1 MDVLVVVDNFIAG
14 TMLPCRRLLDSIEP
28 GTGAVWAKVPD
39 SGKLEV
45 DAAVVAAKRAFAKWS
60 KLTGHER
67 ATCLLKAAD
76 LLESRLEDFA
86 EAESRDQGKP
96 VHLARTYDVPRAIFN
111 LRHAAHALPHLL
123 TTSTVQAEAGVV
135 SYVLREPAGV
145 VGIIC
150 PWTVPLCGFVNRLAP
165 AIMCGNTV
173 VAKPSLLTSVT
184 AFMFC
189 KILQDAGFP
198 AGVVN
203 VVFGSGPSA
212 GELLASHP
220 DLPLLTFGGTTI
232 MSKRIVQTAAPLLKK
247 VSVKAGGNNAAVV
260 FSDCDL
266 ERCVATLRR
275 NSFINQGETRL
286 CTSRIFVEES
296 LHDEFLSTFVDAVRE
311 LRVGPPSDEGFFMG
325 AIVSKTQLEK
335 IREYINSAL
344 EERGTVLCGEGIDV
358 CYVPDANKNGFFMRP
373 TVISGLQADSR
384 CLKEEIAG
392 PVVCVVPFST
402 EAEAVSLVN
411 KTCLSQGA
419 SIWTSN
425 LVVAHRLAHRLKVRK
440 VWTNCWSS
448 SELDAPS
455 EMETDSGKAALAAR
469 DDLEFFTLP
478 KTVTTMVLHEE
489 EGEELDFY

>member
-1 MDVLVVVDNFIAG
+1 
-14 TMLPCRRLLDSIEP
+14 
-28 GTGAVWAKVPD
+28 
-39 SGKLEV
+39 
-45 DAAVVAAKRAFAKWS
+45 
-60 KLTGHER
+60 
-67 ATCLLKAAD
+67 
-76 LLESRLEDFA
+76 
-86 EAESRDQGKP
+86 
-96 VHLARTYDVPRAIFN
+96 
-111 LRHAAHALPHLL
+111 
-123 TTSTVQAEAGVV
+123 
-135 SYVLREPAGV
+135 
-145 VGIIC
+145 
-150 PWTVPLCGFVNRLAP
+150 
-165 AIMCGNTV
+165 
-173 VAKPSLLTSVT
+173 
-184 AFMFC
+184 
-189 KILQDAGFP
+189 
-198 AGVVN
+198 
-203 VVFGSGPSA
+203 
-212 GELLASHP
+212 
-220 DLPLLTFGGTTI
+220 
-232 MSKRIVQTAAPLLKK
+232 
-247 VSVKAGGNNAAVV
+247 
-260 FSDCDL
+260 
-266 ERCVATLRR
+266 
-275 NSFINQGETRL
+275 
-286 CTSRIFVEES
+286 
-296 LHDEFLSTFVDAVRE
+296 
-311 LRVGPPSDEGFFMG
+311 MG